1 MFPPPQ
7 REELHMFRE
16 MTDGFEEEKKQLEKK
31 LNHNPKVVTS
41 SKDTSYRLMN
51 PFFNFSSV
59 GVDGPGLR

>member
-31 LNHNPKVVTS
+31 LKHTK
-41 SKDTSYRLMN
+41 KL
-51 PFFNFSSV
+51 
-59 GVDGPGLR
+59 LRQVRIQLTV

>member
-31 LNHNPKVVTS
+31 LNHTK
-41 SKDTSYRLMN
+41 KL
-51 PFFNFSSV
+51 
-59 GVDGPGLR
+59 LRQVRIQLTV